1 MKASEFELGAKIG
14 GAILATDKAV
24 GLIEG
29 KVLPAVGLN
38 DEARAALAS
47 MLRTPEGKAL
57 LMLAIGQASSYFE
70 DEQAAK
76 AHPKAAK
83 MAQGLGPAFRI
94 AAVATGSASVAGR
107 VLTGLLDLIEKEG
120 EELMKS
126 FEGGGFTGVRM
137 DPGAST
143 AKSAAEEER
152 ATAAVPLKGSREA
165 T

>member
-14 GAILATDKAV
+14 GAMVATEKAMEA
-24 GLIEG
+24 IEK

-38 DEARAALAS
+38 DAARDSLAAL
-47 MLRTPEGKAL
+47 MRTPEGKAL

-70 DEQAAK
+70 DEEAAK

-83 MAQGLGPAFRI
+83 MAKGLGPAFRI
-94 AAVATGSASVAGR
+94 AGVATGSASVAGR

-120 EELMKS
+120 EELVKS
-126 FEGGGFTGVRM
+126 FEGGGLTGVRM
-137 DPGAST
+137 DAGST
-143 AKSAAEEER
+143 PKAGESEEAAAP
-152 ATAAVPLKGSREA
+152 ATQPLKGSREA

>member
-14 GAILATDKAV
+14 GAILVTDKAV

-29 KVLPAVGLN
+29 KVLPAVKI
-38 DEARAALAS
+38 DDTAKEALAS
-47 MLRTPEGKAL
+47 LLKTPEGKAL

-70 DEQAAK
+70 DEDAAK
-76 AHPKAAK
+76 AHPRAAK
-83 MAQGLGPAFRI
+83 LAKGLGPAFRI
-94 AAVATGSASVAGR
+94 AGVATGSASVAGR

-137 DPGAST
+137 DPGST
-143 AKSAAEEER
+143 PKAAADEELAR
-152 ATAAVPLKGSREA
+152 SSVPLKGSREA
-165 T
+165 L